1 MVTRTSRKTCN
12 SVDIKNLE
20 KIVKYLEFLAK
31 VYSTI
36 AGNVVCTVY
45 FKTGR

>member
-1 MVTRTSRKTCN
+1 M
-12 SVDIKNLE
+12 

-36 AGNVVCTVY
+36 AGNVVHNCLCQKYVISLLCAV
-45 FKTGR
+45 